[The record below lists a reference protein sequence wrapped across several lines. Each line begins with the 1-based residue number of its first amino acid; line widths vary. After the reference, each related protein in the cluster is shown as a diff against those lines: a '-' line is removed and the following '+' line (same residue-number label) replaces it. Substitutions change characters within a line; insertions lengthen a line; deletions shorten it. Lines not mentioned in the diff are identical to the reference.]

1 MTEDLKRCSHCHQ
14 LKPLSEFV
22 RHKSSPDGRFCYCRE
37 CHTNRARYYRRTR
50 PTVPDGID
58 RDHFFA
64 NERCYMEKARNL
76 LAGKRVD
83 PACGGGA

>member
-22 RHKSSPDGRFCYCRE
+22 RRKSSPDGRDYYCRE
-37 CHTNRARYYRRTR
+37 CHNAKARNYRGTGL
-50 PTVPDGID
+50 TVPDCVD
-58 RDHFFA
+58 ADHFFA

-76 LAGKRVD
+76 LAGKLVD
-83 PACGGGA
+83 PACGGR

>member
-22 RHKSSPDGRFCYCRE
+22 RHKSSPDGRFCYCRG
-37 CHTNRARYYRRTR
+37 CHTDRARYYRRMR
-50 PTVPDGID
+50 PTVPDCID
-58 RDHFFA
+58 ADHFFA

-76 LAGKRVD
+76 LAGKLID
-83 PACGGGA
+83 PACGEGA